1 MKKRIAVVALATAA
15 LLATSVAATAKPAR
29 RTKLE
34 RDAQGRGLG
43 GLHRESVGQAVREA
57 DGVHVQHQY
66 AGSSDEMYNL
76 MKKNAGYDLV
86 SASGDASNRLIASG
100 LVQPIDPSTIPN
112 WKQLTPQLIKGP
124 NHYVDGKYY
133 GLPWQWGPN
142 VLMWNTAKYTGAT
155 NSWSA
160 LYDPKNK
167 GKITIPNNP
176 IQIADAALYLSK
188 TKPALGIKD
197 PYELNSAQLHA
208 AVVLLKQQRPLIKA
222 YWGFATDEVKIF
234 QTGGATLGAA
244 WPLAVAQLTRAGVKV
259 SQTIPKEGATGWSDV
274 WMMAKNPK
282 NQPCA
287 EAWLKYASGAK
298 VQAEVA
304 KFNTYTPANL
314 QSCKALGNALQ
325 AAARRRRHGVPQPHQ
340 VLEDAAQRLRQR
352 QERLRALLRMGPGV
366 DVDQGLN
373 DGR

>member
-1 MKKRIAVVALATAA
+1 MKKRIAVIALATAA
-15 LLATSVAATAKPAR
+15 LLATSVAATAQPAGQ
-29 RTKLE
+29 K
-34 RDAQGRGLG
+34 LG
-43 GLHRESVGQAVREA
+43 GVLKVVAWEGYTENQWVKPFETQTGCK
-57 DGVHVQHQY
+57 VQHQY

-100 LVQPIDPSTIPN
+100 LVQPIDPSKIPN
-112 WKQLTPQLIKGP
+112 WKQLTPQLVKGP
-124 NHYVDGKYY
+124 NHYVGGKYY

-142 VLMWNTAKYTGAT
+142 VLMWNTGKYTGAT
-155 NSWSA
+155 TSWSA

-188 TKPALGIKD
+188 TKPSLGIKD
-197 PYELNSAQLHA
+197 PYELNAAQLHA
-208 AVVLLKQQRPLIKA
+208 AVLLLKHQRPLIKA

-244 WPLAVAQLTRAGVKV
+244 WPLAVAQLTRAGMKV

-274 WMMAKNPK
+274 WMVAKSPK
-282 NQPCA
+282 NLPCA
-287 EAWLKYASGAK
+287 QAWLKYASGAK
-298 VQAEVA
+298 VQAQVA

-314 QSCKALGNALQ
+314 QSCKALGASLCKQLHADGDTAYLNRIKFWKTPLSDCGNGKNECAPYSEWVQ
-325 AAARRRRHGVPQPHQ
+325 AWTSIKG
-340 VLEDAAQRLRQR
+340 
-352 QERLRALLRMGPGV
+352 
-366 DVDQGLN
+366 
-373 DGR
+373 